1 MNRIQLM
8 AVLLMTCLWSVSARS
23 ANWVT
28 LPMSSMEGS
37 DYALDVD
44 SAERSG
50 PIVRVWERLVFK
62 RFQEDSAFGAFHAV
76 MFHMAYNCRRRSA
89 AILETRFYRD
99 IDLKQL
105 TANRIRA
112 KPRYLYVAPD
122 SPSEMKLEEACKIR

>member
-1 MNRIQLM
+1 VNRIPLM
-8 AVLLMTCLWSVSARS
+8 AVVLMTCLWSVPARS

>member
-1 MNRIQLM
+1 VNRIPLM
-8 AVLLMTCLWSVSARS
+8 GVVLMICLWSVPARS

>member
-1 MNRIQLM
+1 VNRIPLM
-8 AVLLMTCLWSVSARS
+8 GVVLMTCLWSLPARS

>member
-1 MNRIQLM
+1 MNRIP
-8 AVLLMTCLWSVSARS
+8 LMTIVLMICLWSAQARS

>member
-1 MNRIQLM
+1 MTRS
-8 AVLLMTCLWSVSARS
+8 LLTMLALLGCLWSAHASS
-23 ANWVT
+23 ANWIR
-28 LPMSSMEGS
+28 LPTSSMEGS
-37 DYALDVD
+37 DYALDSD

-62 RFQEDSAFGAFHAV
+62 RFQEDTAFGAFHAV

-99 IDLKQL
+99 IDLKEL
-105 TANRIRA
+105 TAKRIRT